1 MLYEFFPLMLKY
13 KKLFLAKSNETLL
26 EMKKKKLYRNFII
39 DKFSFLLPY
48 ELSWNDIDG
57 NNFSFIHELFNL
69 LERNY
74 VEDFYSFLR
83 FNYIHECIRFAIS
96 GPKWGMCFNL
106 GLRFTRTRKLSGFI
120 SSNFR
125 KIVTNNQI
133 LFCSEINFLCLEKK
147 LRKKFFV
154 QVLIREIS
162 RRLNCLGIVTAIYTT
177 GLPFL
182 KPLLIK
188 KYFYFLLNSSP
199 ENSSK
204 KIKTNS
210 PFLQNI
216 KSSCKWNFLKRIDK
230 QNIQS
235 IIRSN
240 GIKLISKG
248 KKIYKHFNTEDC
260 LYWFRFIKGF
270 KYTFI
275 KQDHNSTDCNTI
287 ISFYSLPCKT
297 VKNKK
302 PSYFYDSYFYYSI
315 ISNEPK
321 SFLEEILDITSKI
334 GFDLFYI
341 LEGNIPEKILRD
353 LKFHKGQNGINF
365 YILGS
370 KLEKIEPLKSGL
382 IFF

>member
-1 MLYEFFPLMLKY
+1 MLKY
-13 KKLFLAKSNETLL
+13 TKFLSTKSSETLL
-26 EMKKKKLYRNFII
+26 EMKKNKLYRNFIM
-39 DKFSFLLPY
+39 DKFSFLLPFD
-48 ELSWNDIDG
+48 LSWNDING
-57 NNFSFIHELFNL
+57 NNFTFIHELFNL
-69 LERNY
+69 LEKNY

-96 GPKWGMCFNL
+96 GPKWGMHFNL
-106 GLRFTRTRKLSGFI
+106 SLKFIRTKKLIGFI

-125 KIVTNNQI
+125 KIVTSQQI

-188 KYFYFLLNSSP
+188 NYFYFLLNSSL

-204 KIKTNS
+204 KIKKRN
-210 PFLQNI
+210 PFLRDF
-216 KSSCKWNFLKRIDK
+216 KSSCKLNFLKCIDQK
-230 QNIQS
+230 NIHS

-240 GIKLISKG
+240 RIKLISKG
-248 KKIYKHFNTEDC
+248 KKIYKHFNIEDC

-275 KQDHNSTDCNTI
+275 KQDYISTDCNSL

-297 VKNKK
+297 VNNKK

-315 ISNEPK
+315 ISNDPK
-321 SFLEEILDITSKI
+321 SFLEEILDITGKI

-341 LEGNIPEKILRD
+341 LEGNFPEEILRE
-353 LKFHKGQNGINF
+353 LKFQKGQNGINF
-365 YILGS
+365 YTLGS

>member
-1 MLYEFFPLMLKY
+1 MMEK
-13 KKLFLAKSNETLL
+13 
-26 EMKKKKLYRNFII
+26 
-39 DKFSFLLPY
+39 
-48 ELSWNDIDG
+48 
-57 NNFSFIHELFNL
+57 
-69 LERNY
+69 NY

-96 GPKWGMCFNL
+96 GPKWGVYFNL
-106 GLRFTRTRKLSGFI
+106 GLKFIRARKLSGFI

-125 KIVTNNQI
+125 KIVTSKQI

-162 RRLNCLGIVTAIYTT
+162 RRLNCLGIVTAIFTT

-188 KYFYFLLNSSP
+188 NYFYFILNSSP

-204 KIKTNS
+204 KIKMRGIF
-210 PFLQNI
+210 PQNI
-216 KSSCKWNFLKRIDK
+216 KSSCKWNFLKCIDK
-230 QNIQS
+230 QDILS
-235 IIRSN
+235 IIKSN
-240 GIKLISKG
+240 GIRLISKG
-248 KKIYKHFNTEDC
+248 KKIYKHFNIEDC
-260 LYWFRFIKGF
+260 FYWFRFIKGF

-275 KQDHNSTDCNTI
+275 RQNYISTDCNSV

-315 ISNEPK
+315 ILNEPK
-321 SFLEEILDITSKI
+321 SFLEEILDITGKI

-341 LEGNIPEKILRD
+341 LEGNISEKILRE
-353 LKFHKGQNGINF
+353 LKFQKGQNGINF

-370 KLEKIEPLKSGL
+370 LLENIEPLESGL